1 MTGKCNY
8 HSVIYKATRLLSI
21 LIGYENEDLEYLD
34 YEIRSYKR
42 AFAGKGRLLKIENL
56 LFKVIKINPDFNT
69 RKKNELIWHT
79 LASSLQAIQEDKYE
93 GQILKYFDFTEWIH
107 NKLEK

>member
-42 AFAGKGRLLKIENL
+42 TFTGKGRLLKIEDL
-56 LFKVIKINPDFNT
+56 LFKIIKINPDFNM
-69 RKKNELIWHT
+69 RRKNELIWQT
-79 LASSLQAIQEDKYE
+79 LSLSIQAIREDKYE
-93 GQILKYFDFTEWIH
+93 EQIPKYFAFSEWIH
-107 NKLEK
+107 KKSGK